1 MELLDK
7 LQWRYATKH
16 FDANRKIRP
25 EQVDELLKAANLA
38 PTSYGLQP
46 FSLVLIEDE
55 TMKTKLGPA
64 AFNQP
69 QVTEASHLFVFAVRA
84 DLSEQDVDE
93 FVDRIVETRNIS
105 REDVADYEAVMKGSV
120 NKLSPEQLF
129 NWAARQAYISLGFL
143 LGAGASQDIDICPME
158 GFDREKFDVI
168 LGLKNRG
175 LASIVLAA
183 AGYRSPDDPHQ
194 HHKKV
199 RKSLEEFVVKF

>member
-25 EQVDELLKAANLA
+25 EQVDDLLKAANLA

-84 DLSEQDVDE
+84 DLSAQDVDE

>member
-25 EQVDELLKAANLA
+25 EQVDDLLKAANLA